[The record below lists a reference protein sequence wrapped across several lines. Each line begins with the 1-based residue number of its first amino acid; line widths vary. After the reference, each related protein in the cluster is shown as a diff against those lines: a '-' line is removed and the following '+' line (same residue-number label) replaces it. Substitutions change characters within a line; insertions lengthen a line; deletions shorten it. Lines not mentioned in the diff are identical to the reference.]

1 MTRKF
6 QLGKRSIRKII
17 NMEENITMKA
27 PFILSKKKRE
37 GGIPNKR
44 EMVKPF
50 TTPVRGDKSKYRLF
64 GIRSQL

>member
-27 PFILSKKKRE
+27 PFILSKKKKK
-37 GGIPNKR
+37 G
-44 EMVKPF
+44 
-50 TTPVRGDKSKYRLF
+50 RGESRIKEKWLSHLLHLLEETNQSTAYL
-64 GIRSQL
+64 G